1 MVIIKKI
8 KPMLNGVITTINK
21 YKADVK
27 VTGTSLIDSTKAG
40 SVKEY
45 QTVVAVGPM
54 VRDIK
59 VGDIVYINPSR
70 YAVKKHKEGSL
81 KDGVITDNPII
92 GYDFDTVEIDGEP
105 HLYLSDND
113 IKFIAEIEEFDENP
127 TIVVPDKKVLL

>member
-8 KPMLNGVITTINK
+8 KPMFNGVITTINK

-92 GYDFDTVEIDGEP
+92 GYDFDTVEIDGKP

>member
-8 KPMLNGVITTINK
+8 KPMFNGVITTINK
-21 YKADVK
+21 YKSDVK
-27 VTGTSLIDSTKAG
+27 LTGTSLIDSTKAG

-70 YAVKKHKEGSL
+70 YAIKKHKEGSL
-81 KDGVITDNPII
+81 KDGVITDNPTI
-92 GYDFDTVEIDGEP
+92 GYDFDIVEIDGEP
-105 HLYLSDND
+105 HLYLNDND

-127 TIVVPDKKVLL
+127 TIVVPEKKVLL

>member
-8 KPMLNGVITTINK
+8 KPMFNGVITTINK
-21 YKADVK
+21 YKSDVK
-27 VTGTSLIDSTKAG
+27 LTGTSLIDSTKAG

-45 QTVVAVGPM
+45 QTVVSVGPM

-81 KDGVITDNPII
+81 KDGVITDNPTI
-92 GYDFDTVEIDGEP
+92 GYEDRKSTRLNSS
-105 HLYLSDND
+105 H
-113 IKFIAEIEEFDENP
+113 
-127 TIVVPDKKVLL
+127 

>member
-8 KPMLNGVITTINK
+8 KPMFNGVITTINK

-92 GYDFDTVEIDGEP
+92 GYDFDTVEIDGET